1 MLNPDRIPTAPLPKA
16 GDAAFALLDVTA
28 LLGIVRRR
36 RGLILAVTALFTLLA
51 LVFVLTTTP
60 LYTAEADILIDNR
73 SAFQLENGASATNNG
88 ASTLLSIGMDT
99 SSVDSQVEILKSER
113 IAGIVLRKLN
123 LVDDPE
129 FRTPGNILG
138 SGLVLARRA
147 VAAVIGPPE
156 VVPVLPGGIPRD
168 VMEEFQDRLEVKRSA
183 LTYVLSVSFRA
194 RSRERAALIANAMT
208 DAYLTDQLQSK
219 YEATRR
225 ASVWLQDRIQEMRA
239 AALTT
244 DRAVQDF
251 KAKNN
256 IVSAGIGPGGTMRL
270 LNEQQLGDMSFQ
282 LVNARAATAE
292 AEAKYRRLQAVVNA
306 GDPDAAP
313 ADLLN
318 SEVYND
324 LRQRAITA
332 SKRLAE
338 VAPRLG
344 DDHPAVANLRTEE
357 QNIRRL
363 LLAELTRALQGF
375 RSAVDM
381 ARARE
386 QTLSNGLAEI
396 TGETAVSNTAQ
407 VQLRE
412 LEREASS
419 NKTIYESFLERYK
432 SALQRESFPVTEA
445 RILSE
450 ASPPRLKSHPKSL
463 LILILGAIGGLA
475 VGTATALLKEMTD
488 GVFRTPQQL
497 EASLDLPCLGVLP
510 RVTRLRGRSRPRA
523 DLSLPPGAKLIPE
536 DIGALRYAVDEPFTR
551 FAETLRAIKVA
562 AGAASTV
569 GEVKILSMVSAVP
582 GEGKSMVAMNL
593 AQLLAHAGKDILLID
608 ADLRSP
614 TLSEIVAPGCLSG
627 LAEVLENKASLSDVL
642 LTDPITGLRVL
653 PALKSANPHTSEIVG
668 SEAMRQLLQ
677 HVSGQ
682 FDFVIVDLPPL
693 VPIVDVRAV
702 APAIDAFVFV
712 ARAGETPIVTAT
724 NALGGASAVG
734 ERLIGSVLNDVNLK
748 TLRHQG
754 AASDRTY
761 AATPAYRA
769 YVVD

>member
-1 MLNPDRIPTAPLPKA
+1 MLSPDRIAATPLPKA
-16 GDAAFALLDVTA
+16 SGASFALLDVAT
-28 LLGIVRRR
+28 LLSVVRRR
-36 RGLILAVTALFTLLA
+36 RGLILAFGALFTALA
-51 LVFVLTTTP
+51 LIFALTTTP
-60 LYTAEADILIDNR
+60 LYTAEADVLIDNR
-73 SAFQLENGASATNNG
+73 SAFQLENGASASNNG
-88 ASTLLSIGMDT
+88 ASTLLSLGMDS

-113 IAGIVLRKLN
+113 IAGIVLRKLK

-129 FRTPGNILG
+129 FRTPGNILA

-156 VVPVLPGGIPRD
+156 VVAVPPGGIPRD
-168 VMEEFQDRLEVKRSA
+168 VMEEFQDRLEVKRSG
-183 LTYVLSVSFRA
+183 LTYVLSLSFRA
-194 RSRERAALIANAMT
+194 RSRERAALIANAIA

-225 ASVWLQDRIQEMRA
+225 ASVWLQDRIQELRSA
-239 AALTT
+239 VLTT

-256 IVSAGIGPGGTMRL
+256 IVSAGLGPGGTMRL
-270 LNEQQLGDMSFQ
+270 LNEQQVADMSFQ

-292 AEAKYRRLQAVVNA
+292 ADAKYKRLRDVVNG

-313 ADLLN
+313 SDLLN
-318 SEVYND
+318 SQVYND
-324 LRQRAITA
+324 LRQRAIA
-332 SKRLAE
+332 ANKRLAE
-338 VAPRLG
+338 VSTRLG
-344 DDHPAVANLRTEE
+344 ESHPAVANLRSEVADV
-357 QNIRRL
+357 RRL
-363 LLAELTRALQGF
+363 LLGELTRALEGF
-375 RSAVDM
+375 RSAAAM

-386 QTLSNGLAEI
+386 QSLSNGLAEI
-396 TGETAVSNTAQ
+396 TGETAVSNKAQ

-419 NKTIYESFLERYK
+419 SKTIYESFLERYK
-432 SALQRESFPVTEA
+432 SALQQESFPVTEA

-450 ASPPRLKSHPKSL
+450 ASPPRLKSHPKTL
-463 LILILGAIGGLA
+463 LILVLGAIGGLA

-488 GVFRTPQQL
+488 GVFRNPQQL
-497 EASLDLPCLGVLP
+497 EAALDLPCLGVLP
-510 RVTRLRGRSRPRA
+510 RFTRLRGRARQRPG
-523 DLSLPPGAKLIPE
+523 LSLPPDARLIPE

-562 AGAASTV
+562 ASAASTV
-569 GEVKILSMVSAVP
+569 SEVKVLSMVSAVP
-582 GEGKSMVAMNL
+582 GEGKSTVAMNL

-614 TLSEIVAPGCLSG
+614 TLSEIVAPDCTSG
-627 LAEVLENKASLSDVL
+627 LAEVLEKKASLSDVL
-642 LTDPITGLRVL
+642 LLDPVTGLRVL
-653 PALKSANPHTSEIVG
+653 PALKSTNPHTSEILG
-668 SEAMRQLLQ
+668 SDAMRQLLQ
-677 HVSGQ
+677 LASTR
-682 FDFVIVDLPPL
+682 FDLVIVDLPPL

-712 ARAGETPIVTAT
+712 ARAGETPIVTAA
-724 NALGGASAVG
+724 NALAAAPGVG
-734 ERLIGSVLNDVNLK
+734 ERLIGSVLNGVNLK

-761 AATPAYRA
+761 AAMPAYRA
-769 YVVD
+769 YVAD